1 MTQLPPAS
9 REQTNI
15 ILAISAGKNVITN
28 SVAGSGKTTTIM
40 HVAMAVTAGDSPRE
54 VLVLTYNRKLRHETI
69 ARASRA
75 GIPLEI
81 HTYHSFAVKYLSSAC
96 INDRGMIGAIDGEW
110 RRELPHWDLIVID
123 EAQDM
128 TTLYYRLVRK
138 IVAGYPMIQYCIIG
152 DDKQS
157 IYDFNNADSRFIL
170 LADQLYNSHLEWER
184 ITLSTSYRVNSTHA
198 AFVNKC
204 LLGYEKICAWN
215 TGKHKPRYI
224 IANLFDPNVLYNELQ
239 YYYALG
245 YTNGDIFVIAPS
257 VRSLLSPVRLFA
269 NLAST
274 RGVPIFVPNSDDEQI
289 DESILGNKLVF
300 STFHQVKGLE
310 RKAVIVCG
318 FDSTYFD
325 FFKRGQPHD
334 QCPNEIYVAT
344 TRALELMSV
353 FHHYENNFLPCLN
366 RRYLIATTQ
375 FIEGRRLSIKPAM
388 AGIKR
393 KYAVTDLCRHIPID
407 VIMKVMSILPAKE
420 ICPPGDKIILKSVI
434 CGKKVTGGT
443 ITSSGNNEPSA
454 NDPAHTQ
461 DDLSETVAD
470 INGSAIPMHFEFG
483 ITGKL
488 RVVKRLQVIRGEL
501 HYEEDQKA
509 IATLPVAKLLKTAA
523 KNNAARSG
531 YIFRINQIAKYDWMT
546 PETLAHTDARLHA
559 KIPGSAMAA
568 FEAKYEVCD
577 LYGFV
582 DCMDH
587 AANTLW
593 EFKCTHSIEDI
604 HLIQAALYKHLFI
617 QHQKNVCE
625 KLYEEKFIVEDMI
638 ERAET
643 MRCLVY
649 NILTEQTIEI
659 TATSAQLEQVK
670 DILIAHKQA
679 VINKGTDAEF
689 IRRLNAI

>member
-1 MTQLPPAS
+1 MAQLPSAS
-9 REQTNI
+9 REQLDI
-15 ILAISAGKNVITN
+15 VRAVSAGKNVITN

-40 HVAMAVTAGDSPRE
+40 HVATVAAASDSPRE

-96 INDRGMIGAIDGEW
+96 INDRGMIAAIDGNW
-110 RRELPHWDLIVID
+110 RRDLPHWDLIVID

-157 IYDFNNADSRFIL
+157 IYDFNNADARFIL
-170 LADQLYNSHLEWER
+170 LADQLYNSHLDWEH

-204 LLGYEKICAWN
+204 LLGYEKIRAWN
-215 TGKHKPRYI
+215 TGKYKPRYI
-224 IANLFDPNVLYNELQ
+224 IANLFDPNTLYNELQ
-239 YYYALG
+239 YYYSLG
-245 YTNGDIFVIAPS
+245 YSNGDIFVIAPS
-257 VRSLLSPVRLFA
+257 VRSLASPVRLFA
-269 NLAST
+269 NLASMK
-274 RGVPIFVPNSDDEQI
+274 GVPIFVPNSDDEQI
-289 DESILGNKLVF
+289 DESVLGNKLVF

-334 QCPNEIYVAT
+334 ICPNEIYVAT

-353 FHHYENNFLPCLN
+353 FHHFENNFLPCLN
-366 RRYLIATTQ
+366 RRHLMSTTQ
-375 FIEGRRLSIKPAM
+375 FIEGRRLSIKPPM

-407 VIMKVMSILPAKE
+407 VIMKVMALLPTRE
-420 ICPPGDKIILKSVI
+420 ISPVGDKIILKSVI
-434 CGKKVTGGT
+434 RGKTIGGE
-443 ITSSGNNEPSA
+443 SSA
-454 NDPAHTQ
+454 NCDSR
-461 DDLSETVAD
+461 DELSEAVAD
-470 INGSAIPMHFEFG
+470 INGTAIPMYFEFG
-483 ITGKL
+483 ISGKL
-488 RVVKRLQVIRGEL
+488 RVVKRLQVVRGEL
-501 HYEEDQKA
+501 QYEEDQK
-509 IATLPVAKLLKTAA
+509 TLSSLPVSKLLKTAA

-546 PETLAHTDARLHA
+546 PETLAHTDLRLHA
-559 KIPGSAMAA
+559 KIPGANMAA
-568 FEAKYEVCD
+568 FEAKYETAD
-577 LYGFV
+577 LFGFV

-625 KLYEEKFIVEDMI
+625 KLYEERFIVTDMI
-638 ERAET
+638 AQAES

-649 NILTEQTIEI
+649 NILTEQTIEV
-659 TATSAQLEQVK
+659 TATPAQLEQVK

-689 IRRLNAI
+689 LSRVSTIV